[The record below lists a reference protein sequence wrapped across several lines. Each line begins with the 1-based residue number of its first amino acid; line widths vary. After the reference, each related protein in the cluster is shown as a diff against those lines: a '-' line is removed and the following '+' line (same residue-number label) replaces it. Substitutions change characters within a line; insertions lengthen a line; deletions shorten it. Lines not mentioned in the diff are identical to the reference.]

1 MTGGMYSPEEIAAHE
16 QSIFYEE
23 TKQKVLDDLSD
34 GMVNLCPTKISQ
46 GKTLESVYNFL
57 EDLFL
62 HGIVETPCQS
72 NYFSDNYLFY

>member
-1 MTGGMYSPEEIAAHE
+1 MKNEEIAAHE

-46 GKTLESVYNFL
+46 GKTLESVYNCL
-57 EDLFL
+57 EDFFTWDCRNPMPKQLF
-62 HGIVETPCQS
+62 
-72 NYFSDNYLFY
+72 F